1 MKIEEIIINS
11 KEYPEKLKNIYNPPL
26 KLYVLGNKQLLNQ
39 KSIAIVGAR
48 KATEYGK
55 KIAFKFSKEL
65 AENGINIISGLAK
78 GIDTYAHLGTIQ
90 ASIESK
96 NLKKLGKTIV
106 VMGSGFNNIYPKEN
120 IELARKVI
128 KSGGCIIT
136 EYSAETKPEKMN
148 FPKRNRIISGLSNGV
163 LVVEANNTS
172 GALITAEF
180 ALEQGKEVFAIPG
193 DITKEQSEGC
203 NELIKDGASLI
214 TNSQEIFDSI
224 LSSFI

>member
-11 KEYPEKLKNIYNPPL
+11 KEYPEKLKSIYNPPL
-26 KLYVLGNKQLLNQ
+26 KLYVLGNKELLKQ
-39 KSIAIVGAR
+39 KGIAIVGSR

-55 KIAFKFSKEL
+55 KIAYKFSKEL

-224 LSSFI
+224 LYE

>member
-163 LVVEANNTS
+163 LVVEANNKS

-203 NELIKDGASLI
+203 NELIKDGASLV
-214 TNSQEIFDSI
+214 TNSQEIFNSI
-224 LSSFI
+224 LYSFI

>member
-180 ALEQGKEVFAIPG
+180 ALEQGKEVFAVPG

>member
-55 KIAFKFSKEL
+55 KMAYKFSKEL
-65 AENGINIISGLAK
+65 AEMGINVISGLAK
-78 GIDTYAHLGTIQ
+78 GIDAYAHLGTIQ
-90 ASIESK
+90 AQSK
-96 NLKKLGKTIV
+96 VINSGKIGKTIA

-120 IELARKVI
+120 IELARKII

-136 EYSAETKPEKMN
+136 EYSAETKPEKLN

-163 LVVEANNTS
+163 LVVEANKTS
-172 GALITAEF
+172 GALITADF
-180 ALEQGKEVFAIPG
+180 ALEQGKEVFALPG

-203 NELIKDGASLI
+203 NELIKDGANII
-214 TNSQEIFDSI
+214 TNSQEIFNMI
-224 LSSFI
+224 

>member
-1 MKIEEIIINS
+1 MKIEEIVINS

-26 KLYVLGNKQLLNQ
+26 KLYVFGNKELLNQ
-39 KSIAIVGAR
+39 KGVAIVGSR

-55 KIAFKFSKEL
+55 KNAYKFSKEL
-65 AENGINIISGLAK
+65 AERGINIISGLAK
-78 GIDTYAHLGTIQ
+78 GIDTCAHLGAVQ
-90 ASIESK
+90 AQIESK
-96 NLKKLGKTIV
+96 SLKKIGKTIV

-120 IELARKVI
+120 TELARKII

-136 EYSAETKPEKMN
+136 EYPAETKPEKLN

-193 DITKEQSEGC
+193 DITKEQSNGC

-214 TNSQEIFDSI
+214 TNSKEIFDTI
-224 LSSFI
+224 LYE